1 MQTKISEEDRICD
14 LIESNIWLVTY
25 CIGKMPYKW
34 KRGTFEFDDL
44 YSAGCVSLWKA
55 ARTFD
60 EKRSKFS
67 TWAMRLIKQ
76 GLIDESKKIR
86 RASVS
91 RPSAVP
97 ISECFLEAK
106 EERPFLGEHLQ
117 KIVESME
124 ECDSKSMLIEH
135 HIHGNSLSEIA
146 SRFGMSKESV
156 RKKINKFTSDLK
168 QIKIKELEE
177 IRP

>member
-1 MQTKISEEDRICD
+1 MKAKISEECRICD

-67 TWAMRLIKQ
+67 TWATKLVKQ

-86 RASVS
+86 RSS
-91 RPSAVP
+91 LCRPSAVS
-97 ISECFLEAK
+97 ISECFLKAK
-106 EERPFLGEHLQ
+106 EEKVCSSGSLE

-124 ECDSKSMLIEH
+124 DCDSKSMLIDH
-135 HIHGNSLSEIA
+135 HIRGNSLSEIA
-146 SRFGMSKESV
+146 SRFGISKESV
-156 RKKINKFTSDLK
+156 RKKINKFASDLK
-168 QIKIKELEE
+168 RIKTKELEE
-177 IRP
+177 IRA